1 MDVLTD
7 FLNLIY
13 SIKVNRNAEDQT
25 NWRLTRSRSFEVK
38 WLKSIYRELCTGKM
52 KSLPWRGIWSVQTP
66 SNIIVVEWC
75 CMWKKDGESIDHLL
89 LQCDI
94 RRVLVSGVM
103 FIWGAV
109 GHDYEDSWYFVS
121 LEGAVC

>member
-1 MDVLTD
+1 
-7 FLNLIY
+7 
-13 SIKVNRNAEDQT
+13 
-25 NWRLTRSRSFEVK
+25 
-38 WLKSIYRELCTGKM
+38 M

-109 GHDYEDSWYFVS
+109 GHDYEDS
-121 LEGAVC
+121 